1 MKKPAKS
8 KKITPVINFNYNEVE
23 SKLFLE
29 KGVESVEID
38 GTILRREY
46 ICDNNDNTIALTVT
60 TVGNVVLGSTE
71 YKLGDEWHTIN
82 DDERQTLGTN
92 NELDGKKLKISRIVS
107 GEVEA
112 SCTVSVWIE
121 GGYRDMVYRL
131 SSEVGANN
139 SVTFMIYI
147 EFI

>member
-8 KKITPVINFNYNEVE
+8 KKQPSKNYNKIE

-29 KGVESVEID
+29 KGVESVEIS

-46 ICDNNDNTIALTVT
+46 ICDNSDNVIDLKVT
-60 TVGNVVLGSTE
+60 TVGEVVLGDTQ

-82 DDERQTLGTN
+82 DDETQTLGTN
-92 NELDGKKLKISRIVS
+92 NELEGKKLKISRTVS
-107 GEVEA
+107 GEAGA
-112 SCTVSVWIE
+112 SCTVSVWLE
-121 GGYRDMVYRL
+121 GGYRDIVYRL
-131 SSEVGANN
+131 LSKVEDNN